1 MTRASGTGRRPAVDG
16 APQDRHPSPPRQ
28 PRQRRLPATVTAG
41 VQASAPIFLVL
52 RRMRAPLITL
62 ILIFAVSVL
71 GLTLIP
77 GQDSAGQPA
86 RMSVFHAFYVMSYTA
101 TTIGFG
107 ELPDPFTDAQ
117 RLWVTGTIYLSVIG
131 WAYAISALLS
141 LLQDRAFRAALA
153 LQHFTRK
160 VARLREPFL
169 LIVGYGQTGELLG
182 RSFDELGRRFTVIDR
197 RDARIDALEL
207 DTLRADVPGLVGD
220 ARNPHDLQVA
230 GLTHPCCEGVLA
242 LTDDDE
248 ANLAVAMAAALLR
261 PELAVVTRTT
271 SAVVAERMSA
281 FGNPTVINPFDRF
294 GDHLRLA
301 LHSPAAYQ
309 LMTWLESGPGA
320 ELPERSSAPAPGRWV
335 VCGYGRFG
343 QHFAADL
350 RSEGLEVTAVEP
362 RPIADPH
369 PDPRLHLVVGDESDP
384 EVMASTD
391 LASAVAFVAGTDNDT
406 INLSLVAAARRVNP
420 DLFVAARQNAPTSA
434 ALFSAMDVDALLV
447 PTEVIAHE
455 IYARLSTPLLWR
467 FVRELPGRDDAWAAG
482 LIDRLTDECGTRLGA
497 LWKVRCTPEEAP
509 SLGRWLARGGLQ
521 LGDLLRSP
529 DEREQR
535 LPAVPLLLL
544 RGDECLLGPDDD
556 TVLRAG
562 DELLLAGRPVARR
575 ALEKTLMVD
584 SVPDYLVTG
593 EVVPS
598 SWIWRKLAGR
608 RSTR

>member
-1 MTRASGTGRRPAVDG
+1 
-16 APQDRHPSPPRQ
+16 
-28 PRQRRLPATVTAG
+28 
-41 VQASAPIFLVL
+41 
-52 RRMRAPLITL
+52 MRAPLITL
-62 ILIFAVSVL
+62 ILIFAISVL
-71 GLTLIP
+71 GLSLIP
-77 GQDSAGQPA
+77 GMDSDGQPA
-86 RMSVFHAFYVMSYTA
+86 RMSIFHAFYVMSYTA

-153 LQHFTRK
+153 LQHFSRK
-160 VARLREPFL
+160 VSRLREPFL
-169 LIVGYGQTGELLG
+169 LIAGYGQTGELLG
-182 RSFDELGRRFTVIDR
+182 RSFDELGRRFTVIDLR
-197 RDARIDALEL
+197 EARIDALEL

-248 ANLAVAMAAALLR
+248 ANLAVAMTAALLR
-261 PELAVVTRTT
+261 PELTVVTRTT
-271 SAVVAERMSA
+271 SPVVAERMSS
-281 FGNPTVINPFDRF
+281 FGSPTVINPFDRF

-343 QHFAADL
+343 RHFAADL
-350 RSEGLEVTAVEP
+350 RSEGLEVTVVEP
-362 RPIADPH
+362 KPVRD
-369 PDPRLHLVVGDESDP
+369 PDPDPGLHLVVGDESDP

-391 LASAVAFVAGTDNDT
+391 LGTAVAFVAGTDNDT
-406 INLSLVAAARRVNP
+406 TNLSLVAAARRVNP

-434 ALFSAMDVDALLV
+434 ALFVAMDVDALLV

-467 FVRELPGRDDAWAAG
+467 FVRELPGQDDAWAAELTDR
-482 LIDRLTDECGTRLGA
+482 LIDTCGHHLGA
-497 LWKVRCTPEEAP
+497 LWKVRLNEHEAP
-509 SLGRWLARGGLQ
+509 SLGRWLEQGDLR
-521 LGDLLRSP
+521 LGDLLRNP
-529 DEREQR
+529 DEREHR
-535 LPAVPLLLL
+535 LPVVPLLLL
-544 RGDECLLGPDDD
+544 RDGEECVLAPDEG
-556 TVLRAG
+556 TVLQAG

-584 SVPDYLVTG
+584 AVPEYLVTG
-593 EVVPS
+593 QRVPS
-598 SWIWRKLAGR
+598 GWFWRRITRYEESPR
-608 RSTR
+608 R

>member
-1 MTRASGTGRRPAVDG
+1 VTSTPGSGRRPAMG
-16 APQDRHPSPPRQ
+16 ERQ
-28 PRQRRLPATVTAG
+28 LPGKRPVPAGVVSG

-71 GLTLIP
+71 GLSLITGVDDAGRP
-77 GQDSAGQPA
+77 YRLSIFDS
-86 RMSVFHAFYVMSYTA
+86 FYVMSYTA

-107 ELPDPFTDAQ
+107 ELPYPFTAAQ

-153 LQHFTRK
+153 LQHFSRK
-160 VARLREPFL
+160 VSRLREPFL

-182 RSFDELGRRFTVIDR
+182 RSFDELGRRFTVVDHS
-197 RDARIDALEL
+197 DARIDALEL
-207 DTLRADVPGLVGD
+207 DTLRADVPGLAGD

-230 GLTHPCCEGVLA
+230 GLTHPCCEAVLA

-248 ANLAVAMAAALLR
+248 ANLAVTMTAALLR
-261 PELAVVTRTT
+261 PELTVVTRTT

-281 FGNPTVINPFDRF
+281 FGTPTVINPFDRF

-320 ELPERSSAPAPGRWV
+320 DLPPRRSAPAPGRWV

-343 QHFAADL
+343 RHFAADL
-350 RSEGLEVTAVEP
+350 RAEGLEVTVIEP
-362 RPIADPH
+362 RPGEDPA
-369 PDPRLHLVVGDESDP
+369 PDPLLHLVVGDESDP
-384 EVMASTD
+384 AVMAASD
-391 LASAVAFVAGTDNDT
+391 LPGAVGFVAGTDNDT
-406 INLSLVAAARRVNP
+406 TNLSLVAAARRVNP
-420 DLFVAARQNAPTSA
+420 DLFVAARQNQPTSA
-434 ALFSAMDVDALLV
+434 ALFAAMDVDALLV

-455 IYARLSTPLLWR
+455 VYARLSTPLLWR
-467 FVRELPGRDDAWAAG
+467 FVRELAGQDDEWAAR
-482 LIDRLTDECGTRLGA
+482 LIDRLSGECGDRLGA
-497 LWKVRCTPEEAP
+497 LFKVRLNSTEAP
-509 SLGRWLARGGLQ
+509 SLGRWLADGSLL

-529 DEREQR
+529 DDRDQR
-535 LPAVPLLLL
+535 LPVVPVLLL
-544 RGDECLLGPDDD
+544 RDGQSVLAPDDGF
-556 TVLRAG
+556 VLRAD
-562 DELLLAGRPVARR
+562 DELLLAGRPVSRR

-584 SVPDYLVTG
+584 SVPAYLVTG
-593 EVVPS
+593 RRVPS
-598 SWIWRKLAGR
+598 GWLWRRLSRYRPTAG
-608 RSTR
+608 

>member
-1 MTRASGTGRRPAVDG
+1 MGE
-16 APQDRHPSPPRQ
+16 
-28 PRQRRLPATVTAG
+28 RRLPGARHPVGGVAG

-71 GLTLIP
+71 GLSMIT
-77 GQDSAGQPA
+77 GVDDAGQPY
-86 RMSVFHAFYVMSYTA
+86 RMTIFDSFYVMSYTA

-107 ELPDPFTDAQ
+107 ELPYAFTDAQ
-117 RLWVTGTIYLSVIG
+117 RLWVTGTIYLSVVG

-153 LQHFTRK
+153 LQHFSRK

-182 RSFDELGRRFTVIDR
+182 RSFDELGRRFTVVDV

-207 DTLRADVPGLVGD
+207 DTLRADVPGLVGN
-220 ARNPHDLQVA
+220 ARNPHDLEVA
-230 GLTHPCCEGVLA
+230 GLSHPCCEGVLA

-248 ANLAVAMAAALLR
+248 ANLAVAMTAALLR
-261 PELAVVTRTT
+261 PELTVVTRTT
-271 SAVVAERMSA
+271 SAVVAERMTS
-281 FGNPTVINPFDRF
+281 FGTPTVINPFDRF

-320 ELPERSSAPAPGRWV
+320 ELPERSAAPAPGRWV

-350 RSEGLEVTAVEP
+350 RSEGLEVTVVEP
-362 RPIADPH
+362 RPMADPP
-369 PDPRLHLVVGDESDP
+369 PDPGLHLVVGDESDP

-391 LASAVAFVAGTDNDT
+391 LRSAVAFVAGTDNDT
-406 INLSLVAAARRVNP
+406 TNLSLVAAARRVNP
-420 DLFVAARQNAPTSA
+420 DLFIAARQNAPTSA
-434 ALFSAMDVDALLV
+434 ALFAAMDVDALLV

-467 FVRELPGRDDAWAAG
+467 FVRELPGRDDPWAAA
-482 LIDRLTDECGTRLGA
+482 LTDRLVDHCGRHLGA
-497 LWKVRCTPEEAP
+497 LWKVRLTEAEAP
-509 SLGRWLARGGLQ
+509 SLGPWLAQGALQ
-521 LGDLLRSP
+521 LGHLLRSP
-529 DEREQR
+529 DERDHP

-544 RGDECLLGPDDD
+544 RGEEAWLDPDED
-556 TVLRAG
+556 TVLAAG

-584 SVPDYLVTG
+584 AVPEYLVTG
-593 EVVPS
+593 RRVPS
-598 SWIWRKLAGR
+598 SWFWRTITGY
-608 RSTR
+608 RSAPLR

>member
-1 MTRASGTGRRPAVDG
+1 VTRAPGTGRRPGDDG
-16 APQDRHPSPPRQ
+16 RPRHP
-28 PRQRRLPATVTAG
+28 QRRLPPTAVTG

-52 RRMRAPLITL
+52 RRMRTPLITL
-62 ILIFAVSVL
+62 ILIFAFSVL
-71 GLTLIP
+71 GLSLIP
-77 GQDSAGQPA
+77 GVDGDGQPA
-86 RMSVFHAFYVMSYTA
+86 RLSIFHSFYVMSYTA

-117 RLWVTGTIYLSVIG
+117 RLWVTGTIFTTVIG

-160 VARLREPFL
+160 VTRLREPFL

-182 RSFDELGRRFTVIDR
+182 RSFDELGRRFTVIDLH
-197 RDARIDALEL
+197 DARIDALEL
-207 DTLRADVPGLVGD
+207 DTLRADVPGLAGD

-230 GLTHPCCEGVLA
+230 GLSHPCCEGVLA

-248 ANLAVAMAAALLR
+248 ANLAVAMTAALLR
-261 PELAVVTRTT
+261 PELTVVARTT
-271 SAVVAERMSA
+271 SAVVAERMAA
-281 FGNPTVINPFDRF
+281 FGSPTVINPFDRF

-309 LMTWLESGPGA
+309 LMNWLESGPGA
-320 ELPERSSAPAPGRWV
+320 ELPERASSPAPGRWV

-350 RSEGLEVTAVEP
+350 RSEGLEVTVVEP
-362 RPIADPH
+362 RPVGDPDPDPH
-369 PDPRLHLVVGDESDP
+369 LHLVVGDESDP
-384 EVMASTD
+384 EVMAATD
-391 LASAVAFVAGTDNDT
+391 LRSAVAFVAGTDNDT
-406 INLSLVAAARRVNP
+406 TNLSLVAAARRVNP
-420 DLFVAARQNAPTSA
+420 DLFIAARQNAPTSA
-434 ALFSAMDVDALLV
+434 ALFTAMDVDALLV

-467 FVRELPGRDDAWAAG
+467 FVRELAGQDDAWAAA
-482 LIDRLTDECGTRLGA
+482 LTDRLTGECGTRLGA
-497 LWKVRCTPEEAP
+497 LWKVRLTPEEAP
-509 SLGRWLARGGLQ
+509 SLVSWLHRGSLQ

-535 LPAVPLLLL
+535 LPTVPLLLV
-544 RGDECLLGPDDD
+544 RGDECVMGPPDD

-584 SVPDYLVTG
+584 AVPEYLVSG
-593 EVVPS
+593 RRVPS
-598 SWIWRKLAGR
+598 SWFWRR
-608 RSTR
+608 ITRYDAAQG